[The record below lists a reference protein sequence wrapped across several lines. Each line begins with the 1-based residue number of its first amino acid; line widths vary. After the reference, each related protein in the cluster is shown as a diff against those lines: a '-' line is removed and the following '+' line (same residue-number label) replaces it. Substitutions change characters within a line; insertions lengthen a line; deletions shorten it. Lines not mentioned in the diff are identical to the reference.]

1 MGATGNITPSS
12 QPQQEE
18 RRLATIMFTDIVGYT
33 AITQKN
39 ESLAM
44 KLLEQHREIL
54 RAAFQKFGGKEIKT
68 VGDAF
73 VVEFN
78 NTLDAVNC
86 AFEIQRELH
95 VRNGQVPMEDR
106 IFVRLGVHLGDVIH
120 SSGDIYGD
128 AVNIASRIEPFAE
141 PGGICVSQQVYDQV
155 WNKTEFTFKPID
167 KMRLKNVQLPIELY
181 KVVMPWETPKIVETE
196 TLSRGR
202 IAILPFRNI
211 TPDGKDEYFAD
222 GLTEELIASISK
234 IAGLRVIARTSVMK
248 FKGSEKSIGEIA
260 RELQAGTVLGGT
272 VRKVNDRVRVT
283 VELIDGSTEEYIW
296 TETYDRPFKDIFAIQ
311 TDIAERVSKALR
323 VQLLSGERRRIRSRA
338 PQSAEAY
345 NVYMKGRF
353 HFFRGS
359 TDGFLSAIQYF
370 EEAIE
375 LDPNFALAY
384 AGLSN
389 AYMFLVINGHLPTRQ
404 GGGKAKAYA
413 AKALELD
420 PMLAEAHLSMAMV
433 QASYEWNFEAAEKE
447 FKRALELNTSYA
459 FAHARYGLMLLIE
472 GRVDEALSEVLLA
485 EELDPLSSTIRT
497 IAGTVFY
504 YLGRCDE
511 AMLRYKR
518 SLELDPQQQS
528 ALDNLG
534 MCHVMK
540 GELDLGV
547 EELKKA
553 VEMDQQNP
561 FCKADLAYA
570 YVKCGKREE
579 AEAILEALK
588 KLASET
594 EAAMVALA
602 GVYAILGDKESALDW
617 LENAYG
623 EHSHYLRNIGLEY
636 WFENIRGEER
646 FRDLMRRM
654 GLPPTQ
660 NKSLP

>member
-1 MGATGNITPSS
+1 VPSS

-33 AITQKN
+33 AITQKS
-39 ESLAM
+39 ESLAI
-44 KLLEQHREIL
+44 KLLEEHRRIL
-54 RAAFQKFGGKEIKT
+54 RAAFQKYHGKEIKT
-68 VGDAF
+68 IGDAF

-86 AFEIQRELH
+86 AFDLQRELH
-95 VRNGQVPMEDR
+95 LRNDQVPSDRR
-106 IFVRLGVHLGDVIH
+106 IFVRVGIHLGDVIH
-120 SSGDIYGD
+120 SSADIYGD
-128 AVNIASRIEPFAE
+128 AVNIASRIEPISE

-155 WNKTEFTFKPID
+155 WNKTEFTFQPVD

-181 KVVMPWETPKIVETE
+181 KVVMPWETPRIVETE
-196 TLSRGR
+196 TLARGR

-211 TPDGKDEYFAD
+211 TPDGRDEYFAD

-248 FKGSEKSIGEIA
+248 FKGSDKSIAEIA
-260 RELQAGTVLGGT
+260 RELQAGTLLGGT

-283 VELIDGSTEEYIW
+283 VELIDGATEEYMW

-311 TDIAERVSKALR
+311 TDIAERVSRALR
-323 VQLLSGERRRIRSRA
+323 VQLLSGEKKRIRSRA

-345 NVYMKGRF
+345 NIYMKGRF
-353 HFFRGS
+353 HFFRGGV
-359 TDGFLSAIQYF
+359 DGFLSAIQYF

-389 AYMFLVINGHLPTRQ
+389 AYMFLVIYGHLPTKQ
-404 GGGKAKAYA
+404 GGGKAKMYA
-413 AKALELD
+413 QKALELD

-447 FKRALELNTSYA
+447 FKRALELNTSFA
-459 FAHARYGLMLLIE
+459 FAHARFGLMLLIE
-472 GRVDEALSEVLLA
+472 GRIEEALSEVTLA
-485 EELDPLSSTIRT
+485 EELDPLSSTIHT
-497 IAGTVFY
+497 IVGTVFY
-504 YLGRCDE
+504 YLGSYDE
-511 AMLRYKR
+511 AILRYNR
-518 SLELDPQQQS
+518 SLELDPDQQT

-534 MCHVMK
+534 MCHIMK
-540 GELDLGV
+540 GQLELGLS
-547 EELKKA
+547 ELERA
-553 VEMDQQNP
+553 VEMDPKNP

-570 YVKCGKREE
+570 YVKCGKKDD
-579 AEAILEALK
+579 ALKVLEQLK

-602 GVYAILGDKESALDW
+602 GVYAILDEKERALDW
-617 LENAYG
+617 LETAYE

-636 WFENIRGEER
+636 WFEGVREEER
-646 FRDLMRRM
+646 FRALMRRM
-654 GLPPTQ
+654 GLPLKTIRH
-660 NKSLP
+660 KGSA